1 VRIAHVSDCFAPRTG
16 GIETQVAALAAHQA
30 AEGDDVRVIT
40 ATPGHGEVFSGDEM
54 VDGLLVHR
62 TAAHLP
68 FELPVHPRTGR
79 EVGRVLAQHPVDVVH
94 VHAGVISPYAWGAI
108 RAARKAGIPTLVTV
122 HSIWGPLAGPGFAAS
137 DALLRWSR
145 WGATLSAVSDVAAA
159 RISASVPGAGQVL
172 VVPNGI
178 DPASWQV
185 AHIPAGATVLRLASV
200 LRMAPRKRTMPLVR
214 ILESAVHRLD
224 GVAVSAILVGDG
236 PERAGAEKYV
246 RDRGLGEAIAFA
258 GRLPRQRILDVF
270 ARTDAYV
277 QPSVKESFGLAAL
290 EARTAGLPIIARSQT
305 GTTQFVHDGV
315 EGLLAD
321 DDRGMA
327 DAIVRLG
334 RDRRLL
340 DSISRHNSTVEPAEA
355 WPSVLAIVRD
365 AYAGAGA
372 RGSE

>member
-1 VRIAHVSDCFAPRTG
+1 
-16 GIETQVAALAAHQA
+16 
-30 AEGDDVRVIT
+30 
-40 ATPGHGEVFSGDEM
+40 
-54 VDGLLVHR
+54 
-62 TAAHLP
+62 
-68 FELPVHPRTGR
+68 
-79 EVGRVLAQHPVDVVH
+79 
-94 VHAGVISPYAWGAI
+94 
-108 RAARKAGIPTLVTV
+108 
-122 HSIWGPLAGPGFAAS
+122 
-137 DALLRWSR
+137 
-145 WGATLSAVSDVAAA
+145 VSDVAAA

-365 AYAGAGA
+365 AYARAGA